1 MFLACLVLILALAG
15 LVFAADRFVE
25 GCAALANNLGVAP
38 IIIGVTV
45 IGFGTSAPEI
55 LVSGIASLQGNVG
68 LAIGN
73 AIGSNIANIGLIL
86 GITVMIK
93 PISIQTTIFRL
104 ELPALLIV
112 SFGTYF
118 MIADYSL
125 DRIDGVILLSFL
137 VLFLGWLV
145 RLCIQQNRTKNQT
158 NEPVAMEFES
168 GIPQSMPNT
177 VAAAWTIAGLTGLII
192 SSKALVWAAVSIA
205 KTLGVSDLIIG
216 LTIIALGTSLP
227 ELAASVAS
235 VLKNKSDMA
244 IGNVIGSNIYN
255 LCAVLS
261 LPALVAPGLID
272 AQIVYRDYRMM
283 AVLTLVLAFMTAKI
297 LRRDHIGRLSGLIL
311 LSLYF
316 VYQLSL
322 YQTI

>member
-1 MFLACLVLILALAG
+1 MILACLVLMLALAG
-15 LVFAADRFVE
+15 LVITAERFVE
-25 GCAALANNLGVAP
+25 GCAALANNFGVAP
-38 IIIGVTV
+38 IIIGVTI

-55 LVSGIASLQGNVG
+55 LVSGIAALQGNVG

-93 PISIQTTIFRL
+93 PITIQTTIFRC

-112 SFGTYF
+112 SLGTYW
-118 MIADYSL
+118 MIADKSL
-125 DRIDGVILLSFL
+125 DRIDGVILVGFL
-137 VLFLGWLV
+137 AMFLGWLI
-145 RLCIQQNRTKNQT
+145 RLCIQQNRVKNQAD
-158 NEPVAMEFES
+158 EPVAMEFDS
-168 GIPQSMPNT
+168 GIPKSMSNA
-177 VAAAWTIAGLTGLII
+177 VAVVWTFAGLAGLII
-192 SSKALVWAAVSIA
+192 SSKVLVWAAVSIA
-205 KTLGVSDLIIG
+205 RTLGVSDLIIG

-227 ELAASVAS
+227 ELAASIAS

-261 LPALVAPGLID
+261 LPALVAPGVID
-272 AQIVYRDYRMM
+272 AQIVYRDYLIMG
-283 AVLTLVLAFMTAKI
+283 VLTLLLALMAADIF
-297 LRRDHIGRLSGLIL
+297 RRGQVGRLSGLIL

-316 VYQLSL
+316 GYQWNL
-322 YQTI
+322 YQSI